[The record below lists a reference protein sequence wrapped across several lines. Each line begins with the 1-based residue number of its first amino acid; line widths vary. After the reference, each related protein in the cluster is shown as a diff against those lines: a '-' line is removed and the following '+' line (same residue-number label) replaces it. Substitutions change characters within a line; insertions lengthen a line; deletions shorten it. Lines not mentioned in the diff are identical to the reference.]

1 MSTDWH
7 RLMIAEIEGIGKSCL
22 SRILRVAL
30 LAPDV
35 VHAILAGRTNQG
47 MILEQLEQPLP
58 ASWSDQCVRI
68 LEPKTSSAV

>member
-1 MSTDWH
+1 
-7 RLMIAEIEGIGKSCL
+7 MIAEIEGIGKSCL
-22 SRILRVAL
+22 SRILLVAL

-35 VHAILAGRTNQG
+35 VDAILAERTNQG

-68 LEPKTSSAV
+68 LESKASLAV